1 MDIGTVRLVDIDG
14 EMRGAY
20 LDYAMS
26 VITARAIPDVRDGLK
41 PVQRRILYAMDDMGL
56 QPDRPYRKS
65 ARIVGEVLGK
75 YHPHGD
81 SAVYDAMVRLAQ
93 EFSMRYPLVDGQ
105 GNFGSVDGDA
115 AAAMRYTEARLAR
128 IAVEML
134 ADIEKDTVDFLDN
147 FDGSLKEP
155 KILPTKLPNL
165 ILNGASGIAV
175 GMATNIPPHNLH
187 EICDALIYVINRY
200 DTIDDISVDDLM
212 QFVKGPDFPTGGQI
226 LGLEGIRNAYAH
238 GQGRVIMRAKAHVE
252 DMPGNRNRIVVT
264 EIPYMVNKATLI
276 ERIAELVRDKRLE
289 DISDLRDESDRN
301 GMSVVIE
308 LKRGAQPLKV
318 LNRLLKFTQL
328 QGTFGVN
335 MLTLV
340 DGEPRVL
347 SLKKILQ
354 YHILH
359 RQEVITRRSQY
370 ELAKARAR
378 AHILEG
384 LLIALDNLD
393 EVISTIRNAPD
404 TEVARQRLMS
414 KFKLTEIQ
422 ANAILD
428 MMLRRLAALERKK
441 IKDEYQE
448 ILKNIAYL
456 EDLLAH
462 PHKILGVIKDELK
475 MLKEKY
481 GDERRT
487 RIMPEEDREFSDED
501 LIPEENVF
509 ISITN
514 RGYIKRVPAN
524 TYRPQGRGGKGLIG
538 VVTKEQDAVQHLF
551 LASTHNDLLFFTNKG
566 RAFQLKAHQ
575 VPDASR
581 TAAGLPLTNL
591 IMLERN
597 EMVTATVA
605 VPNFSDAEYLIM
617 ATRKGKIKR
626 CSLSEFAAVRSNGL
640 IAMGLDEGDEL
651 CWVKLTKGGDEI
663 IMITRHYKGLRFS
676 EDDVR
681 PMGRTAAGVMAIKL
695 GQGDQVAALDIT
707 SAGKEVFLITAQGMG
722 KRTHIKD
729 YPLQK
734 RYGSGV
740 IAMSLSRFKSSG
752 ELTDA
757 RVVNEADEVT
767 IMSENGQV
775 MRTLVRNIPLQGRST
790 RGASVMNMN
799 KKDTVASIARI
810 PAADGGG
817 EPEDDG
823 SPRRRGRR
831 REKPQDEAQ
840 TAAEVPTT
848 AQDGDEPKGAALAA
862 PTASPARGTRKP
874 RTRKPESAA
883 SSTSQQ
889 TTSSASGAMAKPAT
903 KASGTAK
910 AAKKTLPPEKSTSAP
925 QLSLFESEDEP
936 APSQGK
942 SAPKSPGAAA
952 QKSSVTDKGKQPAS
966 PSGQKSAAKP
976 DIKKPE
982 TKPKTR
988 SAAGQ
993 KEKKPNAGPPKTTWR
1008 IVDSDTPG
1016 ESQKPEPPEASR
1028 PKRDGPK
1035 KRTR

>member
-93 EFSMRYPLVDGQ
+93 DFSMRYPLVDGQ

-134 ADIEKDTVDFLDN
+134 ADIEKETVDFLDN

-200 DTIDDISVDDLM
+200 DTIDDITVDDLM

-252 DMPGNRNRIVVT
+252 EMQGNRNRIVVT

-340 DGEPRVL
+340 EGEPRVL

-422 ANAILD
+422 ATAILD

-441 IKDEYQE
+441 IKDEYRE

-475 MLKEKY
+475 VLKEKY

-551 LASTHNDLLFFTNKG
+551 LANTHNDLLFFTNKG

-597 EMVTATVA
+597 ETVTATVA
-605 VPNFSDAEYLIM
+605 VPSFSDAEYLIM
-617 ATRKGKIKR
+617 ATANGKIKR
-626 CSLSEFAAVRSNGL
+626 CSLAEFSAVRSNGL
-640 IAMGLDEGDEL
+640 IAMGLDDGDEL

-663 IMITRHYKGLRFS
+663 VMVTRRYKGLRFS

-695 GQGDQVAALDIT
+695 AAGDKVAAMDIS
-707 SAGKEVFLITAQGMG
+707 SAGKEIFLITAQGMG
-722 KRTHIKD
+722 KRTSIDD

-752 ELTDA
+752 EVTDA
-757 RVVNEADEVT
+757 RAVNEADEVT

-790 RGASVMNMN
+790 RGASIMNMN
-799 KKDTVASIARI
+799 KGDTVASIARI
-810 PAADGGG
+810 PSSDEGGNPEGDGGA
-817 EPEDDG
+817 
-823 SPRRRGRR
+823 PRRRGRR
-831 REKPQDEAQ
+831 REQPLDAAQ
-840 TAAEVPTT
+840 SAAEVPVAT
-848 AQDGDEPKGAALAA
+848 QDKEEQKGAALAA
-862 PTASPARGTRKP
+862 PTASPARAPHKP

-883 SSTSQQ
+883 SSPSQQ
-889 TTSSASGAMAKPAT
+889 TASSASGSTAKPPAR
-903 KASGTAK
+903 SGRAAK
-910 AAKKTLPPEKSTSAP
+910 AGKTTVPPGKSTPAP
-925 QLSLFESEDEP
+925 QLSLFESEIEP
-936 APSQGK
+936 PPSQGK
-942 SAPKSPGAAA
+942 STPKSPASAA
-952 QKSSVTDKGKQPAS
+952 QKSKQPAS

-976 DIKKPE
+976 DTKKPE
-982 TKPKTR
+982 TKTKTGPATDR
-988 SAAGQ
+988 KDKKSTAGASKSTQ
-993 KEKKPNAGPPKTTWR
+993 RVA
-1008 IVDSDTPG
+1008 DSDKPAK
-1016 ESQKPEPPEASR
+1016 SQKPATPGASSQKPDGRKNKR
-1028 PKRDGPK
+1028 PR
-1035 KRTR
+1035 